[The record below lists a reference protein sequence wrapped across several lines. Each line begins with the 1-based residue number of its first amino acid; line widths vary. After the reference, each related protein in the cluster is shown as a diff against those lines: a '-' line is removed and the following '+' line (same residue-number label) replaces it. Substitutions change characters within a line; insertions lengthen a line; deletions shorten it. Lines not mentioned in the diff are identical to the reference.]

1 MIFIRLM
8 KTVAMSISFLTLSAC
23 NEVEL
28 DSDQL
33 NQLVV
38 SGNEIV
44 VAVNAYK
51 ELRNSLPESLGELV
65 SIKLLQTI
73 PESGIEGNRFR
84 YVRFN
89 PIEKLEY
96 RVTVRL
102 SKPSVL
108 LLSDS
113 SSTELTFRSDGNYES
128 KNVEIHKF
136 INGWVV
142 QTVYR

>member
-1 MIFIRLM
+1 MIFFQMM
-8 KTVAMSISFLTLSAC
+8 KIVAMSILFIALSAC
-23 NEVEL
+23 NKDEL
-28 DSDQL
+28 DADQL
-33 NQLVV
+33 NQLII

-44 VAVNAYK
+44 VAVEAYK
-51 ELRNSLPESLGELV
+51 ELRDSLPESLDELV
-65 SIKLLQTI
+65 SIKLLQSI

-89 PIEKLEY
+89 PVEKLEY

-113 SSTELTFRSDGNYES
+113 SSTELTFRIDGKYETN
-128 KNVEIHKF
+128 NVEVHKL
-136 INGWVV
+136 IEGWAV
-142 QTVYR
+142 QTVYK

>member
-113 SSTELTFRSDGNYES
+113 SSTELTFRSDGNYEN